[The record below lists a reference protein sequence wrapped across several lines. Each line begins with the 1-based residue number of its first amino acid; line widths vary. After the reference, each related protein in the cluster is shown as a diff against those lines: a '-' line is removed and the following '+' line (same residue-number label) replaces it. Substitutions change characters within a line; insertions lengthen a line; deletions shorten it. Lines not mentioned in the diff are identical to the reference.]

1 MNEIL
6 PPVAL
11 VKAWLNIIQNKD
23 IEETIKFKRI
33 KILEYYF
40 GSIELAEMYV
50 E

>member
-11 VKAWLNIIQNKD
+11 VKTWLNIIQNKD
-23 IEETIKFKRI
+23 IEETIKLKRI
-33 KILEYYF
+33 KLLEYYF